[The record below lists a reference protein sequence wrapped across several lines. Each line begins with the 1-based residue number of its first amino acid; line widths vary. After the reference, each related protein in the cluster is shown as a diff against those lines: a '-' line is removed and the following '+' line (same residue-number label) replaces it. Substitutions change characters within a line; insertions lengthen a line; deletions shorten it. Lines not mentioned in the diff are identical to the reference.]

1 VPRAEQA
8 KTTERRS
15 RRCAAR
21 GVLIVALAGL
31 VTMVQGCREEE
42 QNRPL
47 AFDKGTYQGQA
58 NEELGQDQ
66 LDTLRQR
73 AARQRM

>member
-1 VPRAEQA
+1 MARAEQA
-8 KTTERRS
+8 NTTERRS
-15 RRCAAR
+15 RRYAAR

-31 VTMVQGCREEE
+31 VTMAQGCREEE
-42 QNRPL
+42 QDRPL

-58 NEELGQDQ
+58 DEGLGQDQ
-66 LDTLRQR
+66 LETLRQR